1 MKAYN
6 AFDCS
11 VINSHLRG
19 KNLLMKKL
27 FYLLLVALCVGFS
40 PKYSGSSWN
49 EINNKGNGTLS
60 VVYYPQAGLIELENG
75 KMTGLCA
82 DILNE
87 FAQFVQFKY
96 NKKIE
101 VQYVGS
107 EPVFNDFLKA
117 CQSTPNVLFV
127 TNITVTEERKK
138 LMKFTPAFLS
148 NEETLITHK
157 DAPAI
162 DKLENISKVLNGY
175 SAKVITGSV
184 HVKYMEQVKNN
195 NMPSLN
201 IGYGTSGPEILKE
214 ISTNPKLFTILDF
227 TEYVDATR
235 SHIPVKKQNVKIGAP
250 QEFAFAM
257 SKQSDWDKVWSEF
270 LTPEFRKSEKY
281 RKMVAKN
288 LGQTYLS
295 LLK

>member
-1 MKAYN
+1 
-6 AFDCS
+6 
-11 VINSHLRG
+11 
-19 KNLLMKKL
+19 MKKL

-40 PKYSGSSWN
+40 PKYSGNSWN
-49 EINNKGNGTLS
+49 EINSKGNGTLS
-60 VVYYPQAGLIELENG
+60 VVYYPQAGLIESENG

-87 FAQFVQFKY
+87 FAQFVQYKY
-96 NKKIE
+96 SKKIE

-138 LMKFTPAFLS
+138 LMKFTPTFLS

-157 DAPAI
+157 DAPVI
-162 DKLENISKVLNGY
+162 DKLENISKALNGY

-184 HVKYMEQVKNN
+184 HVKYMEQVKTN

-201 IGYGTSGPEILKE
+201 IGYGTSEPEILKDAS
-214 ISTNPKLFTILDF
+214 INPKLVTMLAFTD
-227 TEYVDATR
+227 Y
-235 SHIPVKKQNVKIGAP
+235 SHTTISN
-250 QEFAFAM
+250 
-257 SKQSDWDKVWSEF
+257 
-270 LTPEFRKSEKY
+270 R
-281 RKMVAKN
+281 
-288 LGQTYLS
+288 
-295 LLK
+295 